1 LKMPAFEWVH
11 VQLHQQKGM
20 ISLSP
25 PTICNSAQKTM
36 LAGKPPSFLPGLKDE
51 VSPRHHGIWLHYF
64 PRPRVAVCAAM
75 LPPFALKTF
84 TITY

>member
-1 LKMPAFEWVH
+1 MLVR
-11 VQLHQQKGM
+11 Q
-20 ISLSP
+20 
-25 PTICNSAQKTM
+25 PTQKTM